1 MKHPPN
7 TITFPM
13 PLISRWKLWVMKI
26 GLCMFPCLFDYTKN
40 IDVLIY
46 YYLHQLAL
54 QHHDF
59 LFLFFAIFCVTILLI
74 SKNCTTEPS
83 TFYICVYICIE
94 FWFT

>member
-46 YYLHQLAL
+46 YYFHQLAL
-54 QHHDF
+54 QHHDIFILTFCHF
-59 LFLFFAIFCVTILLI
+59 LCNYSI
-74 SKNCTTEPS
+74 SKNCRTQLS
-83 TFYICVYICIE
+83 TFAYTYY
-94 FWFT
+94 